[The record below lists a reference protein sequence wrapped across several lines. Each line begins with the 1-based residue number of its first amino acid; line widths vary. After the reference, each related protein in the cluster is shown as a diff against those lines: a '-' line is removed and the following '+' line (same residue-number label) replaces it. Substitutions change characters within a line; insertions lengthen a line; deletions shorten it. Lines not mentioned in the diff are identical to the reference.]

1 MGAAF
6 DRASPQW
13 PRPIGVTTQ
22 ISQVNSMIAR
32 TALLIGAAGGILS
45 EVARGLAREG
55 HSLVLFDKD
64 EEAVSGLA
72 DELAQQA
79 KVEVVVGD
87 ITDIPAAERQLT
99 GIVARHAPSVLVN
112 GVGGDT
118 RVIGYADLE
127 RGHFE
132 QTYLENVIST
142 WVAVKVC
149 APRMV
154 RDGYGRIV
162 NFASAGGRTYSHFNN
177 AAYVGA
183 KAAVIGMT
191 KQMAYELAG
200 TGVVVNVVAHGPIA
214 TARVAGAFERRD
226 EESKRAVL
234 GRLPMGRYGTVAEA
248 AGSVLHLCSEGAG
261 YSTGAVIDI
270 NGGLYM

>member
-1 MGAAF
+1 MDAP
-6 DRASPQW
+6 S
-13 PRPIGVTTQ
+13 
-22 ISQVNSMIAR
+22 
-32 TALLIGAAGGILS
+32 ALLIGAAGGILS
-45 EVARGLAREG
+45 EVARGLAGEG
-55 HSLVLFDKD
+55 HPLVLFDKN
-64 EEAVSGLA
+64 EAAVSGLA
-72 DELAQQA
+72 DELARHT
-79 KVEVVVGD
+79 KVDVEIGD
-87 ITDIPAAERQLT
+87 ITDIAAAEERLA
-99 GIVARHAPSVLVN
+99 GIVARHAPGVLVN

-127 RGHFE
+127 RAHFE
-132 QTYLENVIST
+132 ETYLENVVST
-142 WVAVKVC
+142 WVAIKAC
-149 APRMV
+149 APRMA

-226 EESKRAVL
+226 EESKKAVL
-234 GRLPMGRYGTVAEA
+234 SRLPMGRYGTVAEA
-248 AGSVLHLCSEGAG
+248 VGSVLHLCSPSAG
-261 YSTGAVIDI
+261 YSTGSVIDI

>member
-1 MGAAF
+1 MTG
-6 DRASPQW
+6 
-13 PRPIGVTTQ
+13 
-22 ISQVNSMIAR
+22 R
-32 TALLIGAAGGILS
+32 TALLIGAAGGILQN
-45 EVARGLAREG
+45 VARGLAAEG
-55 HSLVLFDKD
+55 HSLVLFDKN
-64 EEAVSGLA
+64 EETVNR
-72 DELAQQA
+72 LAQELSPQT

-99 GIVARHAPSVLVN
+99 AIVEQHAPSILVN

-118 RVIGYADLE
+118 RVIRYTDLTTE
-127 RGHFE
+127 HFDE
-132 QTYLENVIST
+132 TYLENVVST
-142 WVAVKVC
+142 WIAIKVC

-154 RDGYGRIV
+154 QDGYGRIV

-191 KQMAYELAG
+191 KQMAYELAP

-214 TARVAGAFERRD
+214 TDRVAGAWERRD
-226 EESKRAVL
+226 EESKKVVL
-234 GRLPMGRYGTVAEA
+234 SKLPMGRMGTVAEA
-248 AGSVLHLCSEGAG
+248 VGSVLHLCSESAG
-261 YSTGAVIDI
+261 YSTGSVIDI

>member
-1 MGAAF
+1 M
-6 DRASPQW
+6 
-13 PRPIGVTTQ
+13 T
-22 ISQVNSMIAR
+22 AR

-45 EVARGLAREG
+45 DVARGLADQG
-55 HSLVLFDKD
+55 HPLVLFDRN
-64 EEAVSGLA
+64 EEAVTRLA
-72 DELAQQA
+72 DELAGRT
-79 KVEVVVGD
+79 KIEVVVGD
-87 ITDIPAAERQLT
+87 ITDIPAAEAQLT
-99 GIVARHAPSVLVN
+99 GIVDRHAPSVLVN

-118 RVIGYADLE
+118 RIIGYADLD
-127 RGHFE
+127 RSHFD
-132 QTYLENVIST
+132 QTHLENVVST
-142 WVAVKVC
+142 WIAIKVC

-154 RDGYGRIV
+154 ADGYGRIV

-214 TARVAGAFERRD
+214 TARVAGAFDRRT
-226 EESKRAVL
+226 EESKKDVL
-234 GRLPMGRYGTVAEA
+234 SRLPMGRYGTVAEA
-248 AGSVLHLCSEGAG
+248 AGSVLHLCSESAG
-261 YSTGAVIDI
+261 YSTGSVVDV

>member
-1 MGAAF
+1 M
-6 DRASPQW
+6 
-13 PRPIGVTTQ
+13 
-22 ISQVNSMIAR
+22 
-32 TALLIGAAGGILS
+32 
-45 EVARGLAREG
+45 ARGLAKEG
-55 HSLVLFDKD
+55 HSLVLFDKN
-64 EEAVSGLA
+64 EETVSRLA
-72 DELAQQA
+72 DELSRQT
-79 KVEVVVGD
+79 KTEVVVGD

-99 GIVARHAPSVLVN
+99 EIVERHAPAVLVN

-118 RVIGYADLE
+118 RVIGYADLD

-132 QTYLENVIST
+132 QTHLENVIST
-142 WVAVKVC
+142 WIAIKVC

-154 RDGYGRIV
+154 QDGYGRIV

-226 EESKRAVL
+226 EESKKAVL
-234 GRLPMGRYGTVAEA
+234 SRLPMGRYGAVSEA
-248 AGSVLHLCSEGAG
+248 AGSVLHLCSESAG
-261 YSTGAVIDI
+261 YSTGAVVDI

>member
-1 MGAAF
+1 M
-6 DRASPQW
+6 
-13 PRPIGVTTQ
+13 TT
-22 ISQVNSMIAR
+22 R

-45 EVARGLAREG
+45 ETARGLAKEG
-55 HSLVLFDKD
+55 HSLVLFDRN
-64 EEAVSGLA
+64 EEAVTRLA
-72 DELAQQA
+72 DELSPRT

-87 ITDIPAAERQLT
+87 ITDIPAAEQQLT
-99 GIVARHAPSVLVN
+99 SIVERHAPSILVN

-132 QTYLENVIST
+132 QTYLENVVST
-142 WVAVKVC
+142 WIAIKVC

-154 RDGYGRIV
+154 ADGYGRIV

-191 KQMAYELAG
+191 KQMGYELAG

-214 TARVAGAFERRD
+214 TERVARAFELRD
-226 EESKRAVL
+226 EEAQKAVL
-234 GRLPMGRYGTVAEA
+234 SRLPMGRYGKVTEA
-248 AGSVLHLCSEGAG
+248 VGSVLHLCSESAG
-261 YSTGAVIDI
+261 YSTGSVIDI

>member
-1 MGAAF
+1 M
-6 DRASPQW
+6 
-13 PRPIGVTTQ
+13 TT
-22 ISQVNSMIAR
+22 R

-45 EVARGLAREG
+45 ETARGLAKEG
-55 HSLVLFDKD
+55 HSLVLFDKN
-64 EEAVSGLA
+64 EEAVQRLA
-72 DELAQQA
+72 DELAPQT

-87 ITDIPAAERQLT
+87 ITDIPAAERLLT
-99 GIVARHAPSVLVN
+99 SVVERHAPSILVN

-118 RVIGYADLE
+118 RVIGYADLQ
-127 RGHFE
+127 RSHFE
-132 QTYLENVIST
+132 ETYLENVVST
-142 WVAVKVC
+142 WIAIKVC

-154 RDGYGRIV
+154 QDGYGRIV

-191 KQMAYELAG
+191 KQMGYELAG

-214 TARVAGAFERRD
+214 TERVAGAFERRD
-226 EESKRAVL
+226 EESKKAVL
-234 GRLPMGRYGTVAEA
+234 SRLPMGRYGTVAEA
-248 AGSVLHLCSEGAG
+248 VGSVLHLCSESAG
-261 YSTGAVIDI
+261 YSTGSVIDI